1 MSSGRPPQSSSGG
14 DVASK
19 TRYDPHEHDDD
30 DILGYG
36 DDILGYGDDILG
48 CDDILDYI
56 WWGGRIKDQILLR

>member
-30 DILGYG
+30 NILGYG
-36 DDILGYGDDILG
+36 DDILGYLG
-48 CDDILDYI
+48 MTIY
-56 WWGGRIKDQILLR
+56 